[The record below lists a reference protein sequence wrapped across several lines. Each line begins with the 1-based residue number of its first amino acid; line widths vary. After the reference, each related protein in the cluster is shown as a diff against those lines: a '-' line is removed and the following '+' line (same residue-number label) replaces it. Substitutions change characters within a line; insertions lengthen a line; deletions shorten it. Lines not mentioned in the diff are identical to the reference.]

1 MMNDFYPSASFY
13 FTVTIIDELEQVSNS
28 FQEVSGI
35 DVNLEIEEL
44 NDPNQFKYKLPNS
57 TKYSNLVLSKGLE
70 AKNSKLL
77 AWCKDTLRS
86 NLTDGIRTK
95 NLEVKLLNEKG
106 ETILCWRFT
115 NAWPVKMKIDDLFE
129 NEEGFAIESIEFAYA
144 TFERVL

>member
-1 MMNDFYPSASFY
+1 M
-13 FTVTIIDELEQVSNS
+13 V
-28 FQEVSGI
+28 
-35 DVNLEIEEL
+35 
-44 NDPNQFKYKLPNS
+44 
-57 TKYSNLVLSKGLE
+57 